1 VAAVV
6 LSLTEQIRFIESVF
20 GAGRLSR
27 NSRNFDVR
35 CPICDPKDPTKKKLA
50 ILIPDGKCHCW
61 SCGYKAYT
69 LAPLIRKYGRSDQLV
84 EYRDRFMPDDA
95 KREYK
100 RRCFDITILDEPPK
114 LTLPADFRLLAT
126 APMRDPDVLAMKH
139 YLITRHIS
147 ERDTW
152 YYKLGYSHEIKW
164 KRRIIMPSFDAQGEL
179 NFYVGRSIDKFRRP
193 KYDNP
198 DLNRLHVIFNEI
210 NIDWTQRLVLCE
222 GPFDLMKCGDNAV
235 PLLGSDLNEQSS
247 LFSQIIANGTP
258 VALALDGD
266 TKTTKTPYIAKKLMS
281 YDVDV
286 VIVDIPFDPG
296 ELSKQEFKDRLAAA
310 QPFNWYD
317 AFRDRLEKASR
328 MSL

>member
-1 VAAVV
+1 VAV

-50 ILIPDGKCHCW
+50 ILVPEGKVHCW
-61 SCGYKAYT
+61 SCGYKAFT
-69 LAPLIRKYGRSDQLV
+69 LAPLIRKYGSRDQLND
-84 EYRDRFMPDDA
+84 YRDRFMPAGTYGSNHRDQDDVVV
-95 KREYK
+95 
-100 RRCFDITILDEPPK
+100 EPEK
-114 LTLPADFRLLAT
+114 LKLPSDFRLLAT

-147 ERDTW
+147 DRDLW
-152 YYKLGYSHEIKW
+152 YFKLGYSHEMKW
-164 KRRIIMPSFDAQGEL
+164 KRRIIMPSFDSEGEL
-179 NFYVGRSIDKFRRP
+179 NFYVGRAIDKFRKP

-198 DLNRLHVIFNEI
+198 DIERLHLIFNEI

-235 PLLGSDLNEQSS
+235 PLLGSDLNEQSA
-247 LFSQIIANGTP
+247 LFNKIIAHNTP
-258 VALALDGD
+258 VALALDAD
-266 TKTTKTPYIAKKLMS
+266 MKLTKTPYNAKKLIG

-286 VIVDIPFDPG
+286 LLVDVPGDPG
-296 ELSKQEFKDRLAAA
+296 EMSKQEFRAQLDAAK
-310 QPFNWYD
+310 PFNWHD
-317 AFRDRLEKASR
+317 SFLDKLERASK